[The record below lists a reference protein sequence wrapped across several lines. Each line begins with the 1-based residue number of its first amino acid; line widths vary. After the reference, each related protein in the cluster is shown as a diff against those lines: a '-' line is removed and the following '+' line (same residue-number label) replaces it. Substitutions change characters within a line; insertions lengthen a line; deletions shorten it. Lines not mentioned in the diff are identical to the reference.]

1 MSLKQKI
8 MIGAALLAT
17 IPMLIASFAIS
28 TAATKE
34 SRVALEQLSKERLIS
49 VRDLTK
55 GRIEDYFG
63 TIQKQIL
70 TLSNDRMVIEAMQ
83 EFRTSFRSYKNE
95 TRADVTT
102 QRRQLTGYYSGGFEG
117 EFGQRNQ
124 GQRADAEQ
132 WVTQLDEDSVAL
144 QHAFIKANPNPLGEK
159 HKLTRLDNRSQ
170 YGKNHALYHPSIRHF
185 LEQFEYYDIFLV
197 DPESG
202 DIVYSVFKELDFT
215 TSLKNG
221 QFANTGIGDVFR
233 QANQASAADFVT
245 LSDFSAYPP
254 SYQDPAAFI
263 ASPIFD
269 GNRKVGILIFQM
281 PIEHI
286 NNLMTHG
293 SNWKEAGLGTS
304 GETYLLGSDSK
315 MRSMSRFLMEDEAGY
330 LEAIQKA
337 GVAEKTV
344 GLIKAKGTSISLHPI
359 KTPGSQASLNGE
371 TGFDIFPDYRNVPVL
386 SAYAPV
392 AIEGLNWAIIAEINE
407 AEAFAAATTL
417 SETLLTL
424 SAGIAAVLILIALG
438 MGFWFSGLLSRPI
451 LSLTN
456 TIEAIKNN
464 LDLTQRAD
472 IHSNDELGQA
482 ATAFNTLMEQF
493 HSSIQQAN
501 DASSRLAST
510 AEETSAITESTTQI
524 VISQTTETIA
534 VATAIGEMKETV
546 TAVANSAA
554 NASLAA
560 DEANQQ
566 TIAGQQAMESTISQI
581 QTLTT
586 EIDGAS
592 HVVRELE
599 QNSNEISAVLDVIQG
614 IAEQTN
620 LLALNAAIE
629 AARAGEQGRGF
640 AVVADEVRTLASRT
654 QDSTEEIKKM
664 IDKLQQGSHRA
675 VTTMEHS
682 REMASES
689 VDKAS
694 TTGKILLT
702 IVDAVSKINDM
713 STQIASASEQQSAVA
728 EEINGNV
735 IQIRSMNEQTATG
748 AKQTSEASSDLARL
762 ATDLQVLV
770 EQFRV

>member
-8 MIGAALLAT
+8 MIGAVLLAI
-17 IPMLIASFAIS
+17 IPMLIASFGIS
-28 TAATKE
+28 TVVTKE
-34 SRVALEQLSKERLIS
+34 SRAALEQLSKERLIS

-63 TIQKQIL
+63 IIQKQIL
-70 TLSNDRMVIEAMQ
+70 TLSDDRMVIEAMQ
-83 EFRTSFRSYKNE
+83 EFRTSFRSYQDE
-95 TRADVTT
+95 TRGDLAS
-102 QRRQLTGYYSGGFEG
+102 QRRQLTGYYSGDFEG
-117 EFGQRNQ
+117 EYGQRNQ
-124 GQRADAEQ
+124 GQNADAKQ
-132 WVTQLDEDSVAL
+132 WISQLDEDSIAL
-144 QHAFIKANPNPLGEK
+144 QHAFIQANPNPMGEK
-159 HKLTRLDNRSQ
+159 HKLTSLDNRSQ
-170 YGKNHALYHPSIRHF
+170 YGKNHALYHPSIRYF

-221 QFANTGIGDVFR
+221 QFANTGIGEVFR
-233 QANQASAADFVT
+233 KANQAGAADFVAV
-245 LSDFSAYPP
+245 SDFSAYSP

-281 PIEHI
+281 PIDRI
-286 NNLMTHG
+286 NSLMTHD
-293 SNWKEAGLGTS
+293 SNWKEAGLGIS
-304 GETYLLGSDSK
+304 GETYLLGPDSK

-330 LEAIQKA
+330 IEAIQKA

-359 KTPGSQASLNGE
+359 NTPGSQASLNGE
-371 TGFDIFPDYRNVPVL
+371 TGFDIFPDYRDVPVL

-392 AIEGLNWAIIAEINE
+392 AIEGLNWAIIAEIDE
-407 AEAFAAATTL
+407 AEAFAAATDL
-417 SETLLTL
+417 SKTLLTL
-424 SAGIAAVLILIALG
+424 SAGIAGVLALIALS

-510 AEETSAITESTTQI
+510 AEETSAITESTKQI
-524 VISQTTETIA
+524 VRSQTTETVA
-534 VATAIGEMKETV
+534 VATAISEMKETV
-546 TAVANSAA
+546 AAVANSAA

-566 TIAGQQAMESTISQI
+566 TIAGQQAMELTISQI

-586 EIDGAS
+586 EIDSAS
-592 HVVRELE
+592 HVARELE
-599 QNSNEISAVLDVIQG
+599 QNSDEISTVLDVIQG

-664 IDKLQQGSHRA
+664 IDKLQQGSRRA
-675 VTTMEHS
+675 VTTMEQS

-702 IVDAVSKINDM
+702 IVEAVSKINDM

-735 IQIRSMNEQTATG
+735 IQIREMNEQTAAG
-748 AKQTSEASSDLARL
+748 AEQTSEASSDLSHL
-762 ATDLQVLV
+762 ATELQILV
-770 EQFRV
+770 ERFKV